1 MSSDLRRRLLGATNS
16 AAFTALAIVTAMVI
30 GALVI
35 VTMETYLAQFG
46 AWVTVI
52 QGLVFVLCVLLFRE
66 GIVGLVARRLG
77 RPL

>member
-1 MSSDLRRRLLGATNS
+1 VFGP
-16 AAFTALAIVTAMVI
+16 IV

-35 VTMETYLAQFG
+35 VAMENYLATLG

-52 QGLVFVLCVLLFRE
+52 QGAIFVACVLLFRE
-66 GIVGLVARRLG
+66 GIVGVIGRWLN